1 MIYTKSHFSWFLLN
15 MRNFLFLFFKKLSWS
30 GYWRRHAER
39 FQHWLTVVRDIFSP
53 HLSQGRPE
61 NTHTAFKHQET
72 SKHYHLVLSN
82 KVQNY
87 LLLFSFHSERHLP
100 YTNLPQ
106 VTQFWESKMDFE
118 SIQLLFFCNFQ
129 NVLKFLT

>member
-1 MIYTKSHFSWFLLN
+1 MIYTKSHFSWLLLN
-15 MRNFLFLFFKKLSWS
+15 MRNFCVSFFFTKLSWS

-87 LLLFSFHSERHLP
+87 LILFSCHIFILRDICHIQIYHKLHNFEKAKWILKAF
-100 YTNLPQ
+100 NCC
-106 VTQFWESKMDFE
+106 FFAIFKM
-118 SIQLLFFCNFQ
+118 S
-129 NVLKFLT
+129 